1 MRKPKLTDEQIVALL
16 REAERGEN
24 TIAEI
29 CKKAGISEQTFY
41 RWRNKFSGNTVQDV
55 RKLKQLEKDNARLLR
70 LLGQRD
76 VEIDAMKELLAKNGE
91 RSSETRGGKAL
102 EGKGDYRAPNCC
114 PAGDHPNRAALP
126 GPAQASGPPG

>member
-24 TIAEI
+24 TITEI
-29 CKKAGISEQTFY
+29 AKKAGVPEQTFY

-76 VEIDAMKELLAKNGE
+76 VEIDAMKELLAK
-91 RSSETRGGKAL
+91 KW
-102 EGKGDYRAPNCC
+102 
-114 PAGDHPNRAALP
+114 
-126 GPAQASGPPG
+126 

>member
-24 TIAEI
+24 TITEI
-29 CKKAGISEQTFY
+29 CKKAAISEVTFY

-55 RKLKQLEKDNARLLR
+55 RKLKQMEKDNARLLR

-76 VEIDAMKELLAKNGE
+76 VEIDAMKELLAK
-91 RSSETRGGKAL
+91 KW
-102 EGKGDYRAPNCC
+102 
-114 PAGDHPNRAALP
+114 
-126 GPAQASGPPG
+126 

>member
-24 TIAEI
+24 TITEL
-29 CKKAGISEQTFY
+29 CKKAGISEVTFY

-76 VEIDAMKELLAKNGE
+76 VEIDAMKELLAK
-91 RSSETRGGKAL
+91 KW
-102 EGKGDYRAPNCC
+102 
-114 PAGDHPNRAALP
+114 
-126 GPAQASGPPG
+126 

>member
-1 MRKPKLTDEQIVALL
+1 MRKPKLTDEQIVAVL

-24 TIAEI
+24 TIGDIAR
-29 CKKAGISEQTFY
+29 KAGVTEQTFY

-76 VEIDAMKELLAKNGE
+76 VEIDAMKELLAK
-91 RSSETRGGKAL
+91 KW
-102 EGKGDYRAPNCC
+102 
-114 PAGDHPNRAALP
+114 
-126 GPAQASGPPG
+126 

>member
-24 TIAEI
+24 TITEI
-29 CKKAGISEQTFY
+29 AKKAGVSEQTFY

-55 RKLKQLEKDNARLLR
+55 RKLKQMEKDNARLLR

-76 VEIDAMKELLAKNGE
+76 VEIDAMKELLAK
-91 RSSETRGGKAL
+91 KW
-102 EGKGDYRAPNCC
+102 
-114 PAGDHPNRAALP
+114 
-126 GPAQASGPPG
+126 

>member
-24 TIAEI
+24 TITELS
-29 CKKAGISEQTFY
+29 KKAGVSEQTFY

-55 RKLKQLEKDNARLLR
+55 RKLKQMEKDNARLLR

-76 VEIDAMKELLAKNGE
+76 VEIDAMKELLAK
-91 RSSETRGGKAL
+91 KW
-102 EGKGDYRAPNCC
+102 
-114 PAGDHPNRAALP
+114 
-126 GPAQASGPPG
+126 

>member
-24 TIAEI
+24 TIIEI
-29 CKKAGISEQTFY
+29 CKKAGVSEQTFY

-55 RKLKQLEKDNARLLR
+55 RKLKQLEKDNTRLLR

-76 VEIDAMKELLAKNGE
+76 VEIDAMKELLAK
-91 RSSETRGGKAL
+91 KW
-102 EGKGDYRAPNCC
+102 
-114 PAGDHPNRAALP
+114 
-126 GPAQASGPPG
+126 

>member
-24 TIAEI
+24 TITEI
-29 CKKAGISEQTFY
+29 CKKAGVSEQTFY

-55 RKLKQLEKDNARLLR
+55 RKLKQMEKDNARLLR

-76 VEIDAMKELLAKNGE
+76 VEIDSMKELLAK
-91 RSSETRGGKAL
+91 KW
-102 EGKGDYRAPNCC
+102 
-114 PAGDHPNRAALP
+114 
-126 GPAQASGPPG
+126 

>member
-29 CKKAGISEQTFY
+29 CKKASISEQTFY

-55 RKLKQLEKDNARLLR
+55 RKLKQMEKDNARLLR

-76 VEIDAMKELLAKNGE
+76 VEIDAMKELLAK
-91 RSSETRGGKAL
+91 KW
-102 EGKGDYRAPNCC
+102 
-114 PAGDHPNRAALP
+114 
-126 GPAQASGPPG
+126 

>member
-24 TIAEI
+24 TITEI
-29 CKKAGISEQTFY
+29 CKKAGVSEVSFY

-76 VEIDAMKELLAKNGE
+76 VEIDSMKELLAK
-91 RSSETRGGKAL
+91 KW
-102 EGKGDYRAPNCC
+102 
-114 PAGDHPNRAALP
+114 
-126 GPAQASGPPG
+126 